1 MRRTPAVVTVTLALA
16 AAPLLPAASPALAAA
31 PTSAVTVDDT
41 TLRAGQTAVV
51 TFTFSEAVTGFTL
64 ADVTVSGG
72 TMTALATSDNIV
84 YTATFT
90 PADGV
95 QAGAASITVDNT
107 GVTGAGSV
115 PGTGTSSVALTY
127 DTQRPTATIQVA
139 DTQLLAGET
148 SLVTVTFS
156 EPVLGFSTAD
166 LVVPGGTVTALS
178 SSDGGRTWTAT
189 LTPAAGVRAVGQQI
203 TLPSG
208 AITDLAVNAAAGS
221 TTSNAYSV
229 ATVRPTGTVTVA
241 DTALRA
247 GETTVATVTFSE
259 AVNGFDNGDLT
270 VQGATLSNVSSSD
283 GGVTWTATLTPA
295 ADVEATGSVVLDLA
309 GVRNGDGNAG
319 VGVAPSAPYAVDTR
333 LPTATV
339 AVADPVL
346 GIGET
351 TTVTI
356 TFSEQVAGFTP
367 SDVTVTGGSLTALTS
382 ADGRVWTAGLVP
394 DPSPAT
400 TTALVQV
407 DTASVV
413 DAAGNPGAGV
423 VSSPALVVDNV
434 APTATLRLAA
444 ARVTGPTTLTVT
456 FSEPV
461 PALTTA
467 DLVVPQGALSAL
479 ATADGGTTWTATF
492 TPDAGVRSAAATIR
506 LDLPGV
512 TDAAGNPGAA
522 AVLSAPF
529 AVDTVA
535 APAVPPAGPGVALP
549 GVTAPAAPP
558 APAAPAVPAAARPG
572 GNRPLA
578 TTGADAPGLLGAAA
592 AMLAAGLAAV
602 RLRRRG
608 PRTR

>member
-31 PTSAVTVDDT
+31 PTSAVTVDDS
-41 TLRAGQTAVV
+41 TLRVGQTAVV

-64 ADVTVSGG
+64 ADVTVAGG
-72 TMTALATSDNIV
+72 TLTSLATSDNIV

-90 PADGV
+90 PTDGV
-95 QAGAASITVDNT
+95 QAGAASISVDNT

-139 DTQLLAGET
+139 DDHLLAGET

-156 EPVLGFSTAD
+156 EPVLGFSPAD
-166 LVVPGGTVTALS
+166 LVVPGGTITSLS

-189 LTPAAGVRAVGQQI
+189 LTPPAGVRAVGQQI

-208 AITDLAVNAAAGS
+208 AITDLAVNAAAAS
-221 TTSNAYSV
+221 TTSNAYTV
-229 ATVRPTGTVTVA
+229 ATVRPTGTVTLA

-259 AVNGFDNGDLT
+259 AVSGFDNGDLT
-270 VQGATLSNVSSSD
+270 VQGATLSTLSSTD
-283 GGVTWTATLTPA
+283 GGVTWTAVLTPA
-295 ADVEATGSVVLDLA
+295 TDVEATGSLVLDLA
-309 GVRNGDGNAG
+309 GVRNGDGSTG
-319 VGVAPSAPYAVDTR
+319 VGVASTPYAVDTR

-339 AVADPVL
+339 TVADPVL
-346 GIGET
+346 GIGGT

-356 TFSEQVAGFTP
+356 TFSEPVAGFTA
-367 SDVTVTGGSLTALTS
+367 SDVTVTGGTLSTLTS
-382 ADGRVWTAGLVP
+382 PDGRVWTAGLTP
-394 DPSPAT
+394 DPTPS
-400 TTALVQV
+400 TTAAAVRL

-413 DAAGNPGAGV
+413 DAAGNAGAGV
-423 VSSPALVVDNV
+423 VSSPVVVVDNV

-461 PALTTA
+461 PTLTTA
-467 DLVVPQGALSAL
+467 DLVVSQGTLSAL

-492 TPDAGVRSAAATIR
+492 TPDAGVRATAATV
-506 LDLPGV
+506 LLGLPGI

-535 APAVPPAGPGVALP
+535 APSAPPVGLP
-549 GVTAPAAPP
+549 GATAPAAPLATAAP
-558 APAAPAVPAAARPG
+558 VTPAATRA
-572 GNRPLA
+572 LA
-578 TTGADAPGLLGAAA
+578 TTGADAPGLLAAAA

-602 RLRRRG
+602 RVRRRG
-608 PRTR
+608 SRTR